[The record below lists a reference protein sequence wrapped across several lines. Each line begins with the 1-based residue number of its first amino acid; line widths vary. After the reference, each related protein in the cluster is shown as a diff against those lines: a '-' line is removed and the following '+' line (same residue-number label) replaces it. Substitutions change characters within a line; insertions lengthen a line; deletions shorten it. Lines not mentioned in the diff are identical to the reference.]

1 MIPGVAAFGQYAHW
15 NGKKMSDF
23 QQMVLGQE
31 TAWIKYLAGDKK

>member
-1 MIPGVAAFGQYAHW
+1 
-15 NGKKMSDF
+15 MSDF